1 MEGGVGLPGG
11 LIGRE
16 NRLDYAEKLFLEP
29 RNSWAELGCEK
40 NPVEAIE
47 NNPQAPHLTE
57 EGESMI

>member
-1 MEGGVGLPGG
+1 MEGGVGLPRG

-16 NRLDYAEKLFLEP
+16 NRLEYVEKPFLEP
-29 RNSWAELGCEK
+29 RNSWAELGYEK

-47 NNPQAPHLTE
+47 NNPQAPPLT